1 MLWLMYWLN
10 YLDRNAIT
18 LARLNGFQKDLGLTS
33 AQYSTSISILFVGY
47 ILGQIPSNMIITRVR
62 PSWYMGICM
71 MGWAVVSGLTAIT
84 HNYTGIILTRFF
96 LGVVEAPYYPGALYL
111 RWCSLHTKA

>member
-1 MLWLMYWLN
+1 
-10 YLDRNAIT
+10 
-18 LARLNGFQKDLGLTS
+18 
-33 AQYSTSISILFVGY
+33 
-47 ILGQIPSNMIITRVR
+47 
-62 PSWYMGICM
+62 M

-111 RWCSLHTKA
+111 RWCSLHTKP